1 MTPRWANAC
10 STGTERVANSRPDD
24 ILAEAVSVGRLPSA
38 VGACFTGDRVLW
50 KGAAGTDARVGGHA
64 ADTLMQYR
72 IGSITKMMTAVGVMQ
87 LRDGGHAA
95 LGDPVARFVADAP
108 FGDCTLRVLMS
119 HSAGLPAEP
128 EGFWWERNPGVGCEE
143 LWRRNARRRAVF
155 ARGERYHY
163 SNLSF
168 AILGAV
174 IEEISGLDWMAYLDA
189 EVLGPLDMRDT
200 TYLPGPRAAEGTSRT
215 PAGRL
220 VREPAE
226 DTRAMAPAG
235 QLWSTISDLAV
246 WGAFLVGRRPDVL
259 APGTLV
265 EMQTVQSGDPSTQH
279 ESAYGLGHRLTW
291 SPSGTLVGHSG
302 SMPGFLAD
310 LQVNPR
316 TGVGAVMLTNAT
328 TMATRHN
335 TARELVS
342 WASDQVADSG
352 DQADVPWGTEPLVE
366 RARPTMTGGER
377 RDINELLGRWYW
389 GNAPYDLTS
398 TETGFALT
406 TTDRTWHFVD
416 DEVDTYLGVSG
427 YPAGETLR
435 VIRDADRVVRSLE
448 VTTFVL
454 SRINSPD

>member
-1 MTPRWANAC
+1 MGNSHPD
-10 STGTERVANSRPDD
+10 RV
-24 ILAEAVSVGRLPSA
+24 LADAIRIGRLPSV
-38 VGACFTGDRVLW
+38 VGISFAADRLLW

-64 ADTLMQYR
+64 ADTSMQYR
-72 IGSITKMMTAVGVMQ
+72 IGSITKMMTAVAVMQ
-87 LRDGGHAA
+87 LRDRGHAA
-95 LGDPVARFVADAP
+95 LDDPAARFVADAP
-108 FGDCTLRVLMS
+108 FGDCTLRRLMS
-119 HSAGLPAEP
+119 HNAGLPAEP
-128 EGFWWERNPGVGCEE
+128 EGFWWERNPGLSRDE
-143 LWRRNARRRAVF
+143 LWRRNAGRPAVF
-155 ARGERYHY
+155 AGGERYHY

-174 IEEISGLDWMAYLDA
+174 IEEISGRDWMSYLEA

-200 TYLPGPRAAEGTSRT
+200 TYVPRSCAAEGTSRT
-215 PAGRL
+215 PDGRL

-226 DTRAMAPAG
+226 DTGAMAPAG
-235 QLWSTISDLAV
+235 QLWSTIGDLAV
-246 WGAFLVGRRPDVL
+246 WGAFLAGGRPDVL

-328 TMATRHN
+328 TMATRHKP
-335 TARELVS
+335 AGELVS
-342 WASDQVADSG
+342 WACDQVADSG
-352 DQADVPWGTEPLVE
+352 NQADVPWGAEPLVE
-366 RARPTMTGGER
+366 RARPPRTGGER
-377 RDINELLGRWYW
+377 RDVSELLGRWYW
-389 GNAPYDLTS
+389 GNTPCDLTS

-406 TTDRTWHFVD
+406 TSDRTWHFVT

-435 VIRDADRVVRSLE
+435 AIRDADRVVRSLE